1 MKTGDIIYTKI
12 AKMGNKVRP
21 CIAICGNSL
30 KELFLIPISSKD
42 WNTLSTVSICFKG
55 KQGTAVLNESF
66 SQIIKALS
74 NNEKIELR
82 GFGTFSVKHRLPKK
96 ARNPKTGDPIFLPE
110 RYVPVFKPSKLMKK
124 TVNEKLIEY

>member
-12 AKMGNKVRP
+12 ANMGNKVRP

-42 WNTLSTVSICFKG
+42 WNTLSTVSISFKG

-66 SQIIKALS
+66 IDTVSNIEISQWSISSIAFKRIFQRLNERLDDNWREFLS
-74 NNEKIELR
+74 TY
-82 GFGTFSVKHRLPKK
+82 GCV
-96 ARNPKTGDPIFLPE
+96 
-110 RYVPVFKPSKLMKK
+110 
-124 TVNEKLIEY
+124 